1 VWRHA
6 AERQDA
12 LGVPLFFEELL
23 TGGEP
28 IELGYEAQ
36 DLVRVGPVDDRDHAN
51 AEVGHTVGH

>member
-1 VWRHA
+1 M
-6 AERQDA
+6 
-12 LGVPLFFEELL
+12 PLFFEELL